1 MVISISL
8 YKTKRWKD
16 KRIIV
21 LKRDNYMC
29 RECLRYGKTTPA
41 TTVHHVNPLE
51 MNKGLALVSKNLI
64 SLCETCHNKMHDR
77 DTHELTKLGLGWV
90 ERIGKI

>member
-1 MVISISL
+1 MSF
-8 YKTKRWKD
+8 YKTKRWRD
-16 KRIIV
+16 KRVII
-21 LKRDNYMC
+21 LKRDSYLC
-29 RECLRYGKTTPA
+29 KECLRYGKTTPA

-51 MNKGLALVSKNLI
+51 HNRQLALVSKNLI

-77 DTHELTKLGLGWV
+77 DTHELTELGISWV

>member
-1 MVISISL
+1 MSF
-8 YKTKRWKD
+8 YKTKKWKD

-21 LKRDNYMC
+21 LKRDNYLC
-29 RECLRYGKTTPA
+29 KECLRYGKTTSA

-51 MNKGLALVSKNLI
+51 YNKYLALVSKNLI
-64 SLCETCHNKMHDR
+64 SLCETCHNKMHVR
-77 DTHELTKLGLGWV
+77 ETHELTELGKSWV